1 MLKKILHLSDQGART
16 IKEASLWLTLFNLA
30 TLLPVILLAL
40 IADEMITNYFD
51 GGRSSIPLWGY
62 WGIALVILAVMFL
75 TYKVA
80 YHKEYLTSGEEDMRL
95 RMVLADKIRK
105 LPLSYLGKR
114 NLSDLTSI
122 IMDDV
127 TTLAH
132 ILSQTA
138 TELISGFLTGIVA
151 VVILA
156 FYDWQL
162 DISLAACLPIV
173 AGVMALS
180 KLISE
185 RTNKKNKRRKLEVSD
200 SLQEYLENIKVLR
213 TAEKMRDYQ
222 RQLAGKIKRVIP
234 GLILYELLA
243 GLTIAISYNV
253 MRIGLG
259 FVIIVGSTMLIA
271 GEISLV
277 KFLLFLFVAVRVYE
291 PLTSACEN
299 LGELI
304 SALVSTGRIH
314 DLLAY
319 PEQAG
324 QEDVKPQK
332 FDISFDHVSFGYNEE
347 DVLHDVSFTAKQGE
361 ITALVGPSGCGKSTL
376 CKLAARFWDVQRG
389 TVSIGGMDINGIA
402 PETLLKNYSI
412 VFQDVVLFNDTIYN
426 NIKIGKEDATR
437 EEIIAAAKLA
447 RCDEFIQRLPQ
458 GYDTVIGENGKTLS
472 GGERQRL
479 SIARAFLKDA
489 PIILLDEST
498 ASIDPENE
506 TKIQEAIGK
515 LTQNKTVLI
524 IAHKLRS
531 IVECDKIVVLQEG
544 RLVEAGTH
552 DALMEQPGLYHK
564 LYSLQ
569 NESLEWTV
577 TTQSE

>member
-16 IKEASLWLTLFNLA
+16 IKAASLWLTLFNLA

-40 IADEMITNYFD
+40 IVDEMITNYFD

-114 NLSDLTSI
+114 NLSDFTSI

-138 TELISGFLTGIVA
+138 TELISGFLTGIAA

-156 FYDWQL
+156 FYDWRL

-185 RTNKKNKRRKLEVSD
+185 RTNKKNKQRKLEVSD

-259 FVIIVGSTMLIA
+259 FVIIAGSTMLIV

-426 NIKIGKEDATR
+426 NITIGKEDATR

-515 LTQNKTVLI
+515 LIQNKTVLI

-544 RLVEAGTH
+544 RLVETGTH
-552 DALMEQPGLYHK
+552 DKLMEQPGLYHK

-569 NESLEWTV
+569 NESMAWTV
-577 TTQSE
+577 TTQS

>member
-259 FVIIVGSTMLIA
+259 FVIIAGSTMLIA

>member
-1 MLKKILHLSDQGART
+1 M
-16 IKEASLWLTLFNLA
+16 
-30 TLLPVILLAL
+30 
-40 IADEMITNYFD
+40 
-51 GGRSSIPLWGY
+51 
-62 WGIALVILAVMFL
+62 
-75 TYKVA
+75 
-80 YHKEYLTSGEEDMRL
+80 
-95 RMVLADKIRK
+95 
-105 LPLSYLGKR
+105 
-114 NLSDLTSI
+114 
-122 IMDDV
+122 
-127 TTLAH
+127 
-132 ILSQTA
+132 
-138 TELISGFLTGIVA
+138 
-151 VVILA
+151 VILA
-156 FYDWQL
+156 FYDWRL

-185 RTNKKNKRRKLEVSD
+185 RTNKKNKQRKLEVSD

-222 RQLAGKIKRVIP
+222 RQVARKIKRVIP

-243 GLTIAISYNV
+243 GLTIAISYNI

-271 GEISLV
+271 GKISLV

-319 PEQAG
+319 PEQTG
-324 QEDVKPQK
+324 QEGVAPQE
-332 FDISFDHVSFGYNEE
+332 FDISFDHVSFGYNDE

-426 NIKIGKEDATR
+426 NITIGKEDATR

-515 LTQNKTVLI
+515 LIQNKTVLI

-544 RLVEAGTH
+544 RLVETGTH
-552 DALMEQPGLYHK
+552 DKLMEQPGLYHK

-569 NESLEWTV
+569 NESMAWTV
-577 TTQSE
+577 TTQS